1 MNEYLEEASINISC
15 GVIGG
20 CIVLLF
26 DKGLDL
32 YLISLVV
39 IFSLIITTVCNY
51 RGKRLTKNK
60 IPNGETEKW
69 KNYF

>member
-1 MNEYLEEASINISC
+1 MNEYLEDASINISC

-39 IFSLIITTVCNY
+39 IFSLIITTACNY
-51 RGKRLTKNK
+51 RGKRLTKNTILDK
-60 IPNGETEKW
+60 ETEK
-69 KNYF
+69 

>member
-1 MNEYLEEASINISC
+1 MNEYLEDASINISC

-32 YLISLVV
+32 YLIALIV
-39 IFSLIITTVCNY
+39 IFSLIITTACNY
-51 RGKRLTKNK
+51 RGKRLTKDK
-60 IPNGETEKW
+60 ISNGETEK
-69 KNYF
+69 